1 MRHLDIKNSAYYN
14 ANMRTTIT
22 IDDDLMQELRNRA
35 HQSNIRL
42 KEVINNTIR
51 YGLKAAAEAGQNEK
65 YVCPVFSLGN
75 PSSYNLDRALDLAEH
90 LESEEITRKLLLRK

>member
-1 MRHLDIKNSAYYN
+1 MGHLDIKISDYYN

-22 IDDDLMQELRNRA
+22 IDDDLMQELRKRA
-35 HQSNIRL
+35 HQGNLRL
-42 KEVINNTIR
+42 KEVINDTIR
-51 YGLKAAAEAGQNEK
+51 YGLKAAAGAGQSER